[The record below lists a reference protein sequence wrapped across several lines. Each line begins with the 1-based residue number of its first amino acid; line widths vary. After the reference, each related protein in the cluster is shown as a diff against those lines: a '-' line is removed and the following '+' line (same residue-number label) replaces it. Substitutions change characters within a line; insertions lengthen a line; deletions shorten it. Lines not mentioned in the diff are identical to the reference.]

1 VILFCLAFLFLINIT
16 SAQTIE
22 IDSCQALNESGATYV
37 LISNISEENITPNCI
52 NIINDT
58 LTESL
63 TEPKANEEVVLDKIM
78 GVIDTHVSNYN
89 QITLEREIEK
99 VLTTQRVTDEE
110 ITKASKELCLDSLKQ
125 SMFRK
130 GAKWLRDKK

>member
-1 VILFCLAFLFLINIT
+1 MNKEEIRDLATKVYNG
-16 SAQTIE
+16 
-22 IDSCQALNESGATYV
+22 LNLKGAE
-37 LISNISEENITPNCI
+37 LGNASI